1 MRGRHTVARLPCSNF
16 GRCEYGITTPP
27 KAFRCTRRAAPFKE
41 ARFLK
46 RMAAK
51 GRPPNSANPL
61 SDVLPWQYT
70 HNTLHPNQKPVV
82 AIVPLIEPFCNP
94 CEIVLHPFAGT
105 VTTCVSSR

>member
-1 MRGRHTVARLPCSNF
+1 
-16 GRCEYGITTPP
+16 
-27 KAFRCTRRAAPFKE
+27 
-41 ARFLK
+41 
-46 RMAAK
+46 MAAK

-94 CEIVLHPFAGT
+94 GEIVLDPFAGSG
-105 VTTCVSSR
+105 TTGVAARACRRRFILIEKVPCYFQAARDRLAH